1 MTNSWKKIFLAIVEP
16 IEMIKQNIM
25 RKIILALSLMLAVT
39 SFASQ
44 AETLDQI
51 VAVVEDDV
59 VLDSELNQEVS
70 VIVQKLKANQ
80 VSMPPANILRKQV
93 LERIIIQ
100 KLQRQLAEKS
110 GAQVSEE
117 MLQSAVAD
125 IARNNKMTVEQFRAN
140 LSKQGISYKKFAES
154 ISNEIIVNQLRSRE
168 IAGRIKVTDNEIKHY
183 IETHGNLGNANNSYH
198 LGHILVSVPE
208 TASAKVI
215 QKAKDQAMNIVA
227 KLRKGQDFKQLAMS
241 VSDDEQALKGGDLGW
256 RSIAEVP
263 TLFVDTVTKMAQGE
277 VADPIRS
284 PSGFHIIKLLEA
296 KGSIKMDE
304 KHTTTKTKARHILI
318 KTNELVND
326 EEAKKKLLAIK
337 QRLKEGDDFATLA
350 RGNSDDKG
358 SALKGGDLG
367 WVAPGALVPPFE
379 EAMNNLA
386 VNQVSDPVQ
395 TQFGW
400 HIIQVLE
407 REKQDN
413 SSEFRKNKVA
423 EEIRQRKIEE
433 ETELWLRRLRDEAFV
448 EIYSDRL

>member
-1 MTNSWKKIFLAIVEP
+1 
-16 IEMIKQNIM
+16 MIKQNM
-25 RKIILALSLMLAVT
+25 TRIILGLSLLFSVI
-39 SFASQ
+39 SPVVQ

-51 VAVVEDDV
+51 VAIVEEDV
-59 VLDSELNQEVS
+59 VLNSELNQEVAT
-70 VIVQKLKANQ
+70 IVRKLQANQ
-80 VSMPPANILRKQV
+80 VAMPPANILRKQV
-93 LERIIIQ
+93 LERIIMQ

-110 GAQVSEE
+110 GAQISAE
-117 MLQSAVAD
+117 MLQSAIED
-125 IARNNKMTVEQFRAN
+125 IARNNRMTPAQFRAN
-140 LSKQGISYKKFAES
+140 LEKQEISYKKFSET
-154 ISNEIIVNQLRSRE
+154 ISNEIIINQLRSRE
-168 IAGRIKVTDNEIKHY
+168 IGGRIKVTDSEIQHY
-183 IETHGNLGNANNSYH
+183 IETHNDTDGSNNKYH

-215 QKAKDQAMNIVA
+215 QKAKEQALNIVA
-227 KLRKGQDFKQLAMS
+227 RLRKGQDFRQLAMS

-256 RSIAEVP
+256 RGIGEMP
-263 TLFVDTVTKMAQGE
+263 TIFVDSVNKMTEGE

-284 PSGFHIIKLLEA
+284 PSGFHIIKLLEK
-296 KGSIKMDE
+296 KGGIQIAE
-304 KHTTTKTKARHILI
+304 KHTQTKTKVRHILI

-326 EEAKKKLLAIK
+326 EEAKKRLLALK
-337 QRLKEGDDFATLA
+337 QRLKDGDDFATLA

-367 WVAPGALVPPFE
+367 FVAPGALVPPFE

-407 REKQDN
+407 RQKQDN
-413 SSEFRKNKVA
+413 SSEFKKTKVA
-423 EEIRQRKIEE
+423 EEIRRRKIEE